1 MSCGQTDL
9 DPKHT
14 WGHTIAFCDQYFQR
28 ACALLRTTLDEVPTW
43 TAVADR
49 AVRTIRAGSTVHA
62 NVTTWHMPT
71 TELSNERDGNPAP
84 FAFQG
89 PDHHTP
95 EQYAQMRAGDLLLTN
110 CVTPAVHEV
119 RDRGVHV
126 IVFTT
131 AYVNSG
137 AAPGWLGDNPG
148 GLMPADVADQVIDTH
163 IPWEQGLVDVPQV
176 PEMKV
181 FPGSS
186 NVSCAIHWCLTAE
199 VMQALGTGGSPD
211 GTKARAYLT
220 VLLERLGEVNRRHR
234 QAIAEEAVG
243 LARRVIGGGQVD
255 VNGSNEGVR
264 GMRTPWPRA

>member
-9 DPKHT
+9 DPEHT

-62 NVTTWHMPT
+62 NITTGHMPT
-71 TELSNERDGNPAP
+71 TELSNEREGNPAP

-110 CVTPAVHEV
+110 CVTPAVQEV

-131 AYVNSG
+131 AYVNS
-137 AAPGWLGDNPG
+137 APRR
-148 GLMPADVADQVIDTH
+148 
-163 IPWEQGLVDVPQV
+163 
-176 PEMKV
+176 
-181 FPGSS
+181 PGS
-186 NVSCAIHWCLTAE
+186 AT
-199 VMQALGTGGSPD
+199 T
-211 GTKARAYLT
+211 
-220 VLLERLGEVNRRHR
+220 
-234 QAIAEEAVG
+234 
-243 LARRVIGGGQVD
+243 LAG
-255 VNGSNEGVR
+255 
-264 GMRTPWPRA
+264 

>member
-1 MSCGQTDL
+1 MRH
-9 DPKHT
+9 DPEHT

-49 AVRTIRAGSTVHA
+49 AVRTIRAGSTVYA
-62 NVTTWHMPT
+62 NVTTGHMPT
-71 TELSNERDGNPAP
+71 TELSNEREGNPAP

-119 RDRGVHV
+119 RDRGGHV

-220 VLLERLGEVNRRHR
+220 VPAGTAGRGEPPPPAGDRR
-234 QAIAEEAVG
+234 
-243 LARRVIGGGQVD
+243 GGGGTGQAGD
-255 VNGSNEGVR
+255 RRRPRRRQRQQRR
-264 GMRTPWPRA
+264 GARGCEHRGPGA